1 MTASQITGGLLVKSF
16 FGPFEDKERKA
27 GAGFCF
33 RLYISGAASVC
44 LRFLPRNYNVIRKW
58 RQFNGQ
64 FLFND
69 F

>member
-33 RLYISGAASVC
+33 RLYISGAASIVYVFC
-44 LRFLPRNYNVIRKW
+44 RAIVIRKW